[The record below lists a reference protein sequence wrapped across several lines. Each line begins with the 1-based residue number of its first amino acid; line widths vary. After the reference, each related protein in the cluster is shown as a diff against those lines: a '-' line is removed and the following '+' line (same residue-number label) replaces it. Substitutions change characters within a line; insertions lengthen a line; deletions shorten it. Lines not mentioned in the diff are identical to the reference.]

1 MDTEPLPQ
9 RHIDAED
16 GQRLSKQ
23 IDTTQGPGPVLD
35 QDTPAIMPLFDENE
49 RAGRHLNSAID
60 PAEFAELGERTGDE
74 LDQIDPV
81 GTGDDLGVA
90 GRAAQVRPEDT
101 NTTA

>member
-1 MDTEPLPQ
+1 MDTEPIPQ
-9 RHIDAED
+9 RHMDAED

-74 LDQIDPV
+74 LDQIEPV
-81 GTGDDLGVA
+81 GTGADLGVA
-90 GRAAQVRPEDT
+90 GRAAQVRPEGT
-101 NTTA
+101 STTA

>member
-1 MDTEPLPQ
+1 MDTEPIPQ
-9 RHIDAED
+9 RHMDAED

-35 QDTPAIMPLFDENE
+35 QDTPAIMPLFDEND
-49 RAGRHLNSAID
+49 RTGRHLNSAID

-74 LDQIDPV
+74 LDQIEPV

-90 GRAAQVRPEDT
+90 GRAAQVRPD
-101 NTTA
+101 NIDPTA

>member
-1 MDTEPLPQ
+1 M
-9 RHIDAED
+9 DAED

-60 PAEFAELGERTGDE
+60 PAEFAELGERAGDE
-74 LDQIDPV
+74 LDQIEPV

>member
-1 MDTEPLPQ
+1 MHTEPLPQ
-9 RHIDAED
+9 RHMDAED

-35 QDTPAIMPLFDENE
+35 QDRPAIMPLFDENE